1 MTNYSSVVKVR
12 TEAWFDWNGD
22 ITDADILVYLEEVH
36 GTILS
41 RLATKYDISL
51 LDISNANFAGS
62 PASFKLALIERYRA
76 AGSMLVKEYWP
87 EWTEDKD
94 KWYQKIKRARQ
105 ELEMIF
111 ADPPERLMWNDNT
124 EFDTVAIS
132 WGGAV
137 ESDWMTNVD
146 NRIDKDTKF

>member
-1 MTNYSSVVKVR
+1 
-12 TEAWFDWNGD
+12 
-22 ITDADILVYLEEVH
+22 
-36 GTILS
+36 
-41 RLATKYDISL
+41 
-51 LDISNANFAGS
+51 
-62 PASFKLALIERYRA
+62 
-76 AGSMLVKEYWP
+76 MLVKEYWP

-137 ESDWMTNVD
+137 ESDWMTTVD
-146 NRIDKDTKF
+146 NRIDKDMKF